1 MQPKKQK
8 KGVTTNRTKRKRTE
22 PDPEVS
28 DVYQHIRGMLEAS
41 DANVSCSKIYLTKGK
56 ISENQN
62 QLQNFTITVTE
73 FKNSVSGLN
82 IKSDVAEERISEL
95 KDWSGK
101 NIYERERKKGQNI
114 LKEPLV
120 KLRC

>member
-1 MQPKKQK
+1 MTGWIFYVKIYFFIMLSQK
-8 KGVTTNRTKRKRTE
+8 NTVSFILLNKLVCVQSTNKPSTTIKN
-22 PDPEVS
+22 
-28 DVYQHIRGMLEAS
+28 
-41 DANVSCSKIYLTKGK
+41 IYLTKGK

-82 IKSDVAEERISEL
+82 IRLDVAEERISEL

-101 NIYERERKKGQNI
+101 KYI
-114 LKEPLV
+114 
-120 KLRC
+120 